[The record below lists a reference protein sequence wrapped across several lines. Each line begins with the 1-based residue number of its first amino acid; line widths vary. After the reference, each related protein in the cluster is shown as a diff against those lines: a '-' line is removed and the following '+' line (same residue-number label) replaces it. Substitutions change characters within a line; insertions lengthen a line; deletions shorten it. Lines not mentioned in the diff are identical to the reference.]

1 MPLRQRHL
9 ADALGLT
16 TIHVNRT
23 LRALRDEELMDVR
36 GGLLRILDREQLIAL
51 SGFDSAYLAT
61 GATGA
66 TGAAGAAGE

>member
-23 LRALRDEELMDVR
+23 LRALRDENLIDVC
-36 GGLLRILDREQLIAL
+36 GGVLRILHRDRLVSLANFEDSYL
-51 SGFDSAYLAT
+51 SIGTLPA
-61 GATGA
+61 
-66 TGAAGAAGE
+66 